1 MVCAEGASAFVI
13 SDIRVEGLMRT
24 EPGTV
29 FSHLPFR
36 TGDEYTPDMGTRA
49 IHSLYRSGL
58 FKDVS
63 LSQDGDVLVVH
74 IVERPAVATIETH
87 GIKAFDKDA
96 VETSLRDVGMPR
108 AASSTRRRLTAPTR
122 SCAAST
128 SPAAITA

>member
-1 MVCAEGASAFVI
+1 
-13 SDIRVEGLMRT
+13 MRT

-96 VETSLRDVGMPR
+96 VETMMKSLEFADDIAEAKTEAMDVKLDDIEIKR
-108 AASSTRRRLTAPTR
+108 
-122 SCAAST
+122 
-128 SPAAITA
+128 

>member
-1 MVCAEGASAFVI
+1 MSANLTKTAAAVIAAMVCAEGASAFVI

-63 LSQDGDVLVVH
+63 LSQDGE
-74 IVERPAVATIETH
+74 IGRASCRERV
-87 GIKAFDKDA
+87 
-96 VETSLRDVGMPR
+96 
-108 AASSTRRRLTAPTR
+108 
-122 SCAAST
+122 
-128 SPAAITA
+128 